1 MKYRLI
7 KWYPSLPDKLK
18 EGDIVTLEV
27 NKYYYFF
34 ETIERWEVE
43 NYPEFWEKVEEKSY
57 EILSYTYPAIKAL
70 ATKRSNGLFI
80 NDEDPSKLGIYP
92 EPLESHWRINSIKRL
107 SDKEIFTLGDIIDG
121 ISHRNVKI
129 NSIESNPNC
138 NQIMFNRLD
147 EGIDLLNA
155 RKSQQPLFTADDGV
169 DIYKGDT
176 YCFVTVGGSEPWK
189 VKKHIA
195 NWDSK
200 ATIPLGQVQFSN
212 AEKAEEWVLWNKPCI
227 SLNDVHQTT
236 LSSCYADIL
245 DNLKEIVKSR
255 L

>member
-43 NYPEFWEKVEEKSY
+43 NYPEFWEKVEEKSF
-57 EILSYTYPAIKAL
+57 EILSYKFE
-70 ATKRSNGLFI
+70 LFFSDTEQSE
-80 NDEDPSKLGIYP
+80 NSV
-92 EPLESHWRINSIKRL
+92 INSIKRL
-107 SDKEIFTLGDIIDG
+107 SDGEIFTLGDIIDG

-155 RKSQQPLFTADDGV
+155 RKSQQPLFTTNDGV
-169 DIYKGDT
+169 DIHIGDT
-176 YCFVTVGGSEPWK
+176 FYYVNDKWGMYDYTVNCYSSFLPSVYK
-189 VKKHIA
+189 T
-195 NWDSK
+195 S
-200 ATIPLGQVQFSN
+200 FSTK
-212 AEKAEEWVLWNKPCI
+212 EKAEEWVLWNKPCI
-227 SLNDVHQTT
+227 SLNDLHKSIMTHCASDVW
-236 LSSCYADIL
+236 